1 MIIASRMIAIT
12 VKAVLCEGR
21 VQYCL
26 LESTSYRSRFAVLAG
41 TVSCCA
47 IVAAVAPRQ
56 LAGMKTVGI
65 SLVAP
70 TDAERWY
77 SPGKRDYVDNS
88 RRSGIIPPMILTL
101 DAKRRLTL
109 PTSLVSAQPGDNF
122 EAVFDPEEDAVIFRR
137 LSKNT
142 NWLTVLKG
150 CPVKMD
156 DLPPRRREFPKR
168 LKL

>member
-1 MIIASRMIAIT
+1 
-12 VKAVLCEGR
+12 
-21 VQYCL
+21 
-26 LESTSYRSRFAVLAG
+26 
-41 TVSCCA
+41 
-47 IVAAVAPRQ
+47 
-56 LAGMKTVGI
+56 MKTVGI

-77 SPGKRDYVDNS
+77 SPGERDYVDNS